1 MAGPAGRGTAAP
13 GMSASGRRQAKT
25 RALLAAVTD
34 AGYLLQVRFPGLRV
48 AGALWSRLRYG
59 RLSAGYARAAARD
72 PAYLA
77 PLEVLLTGLGPVGGV
92 IVESGAGTGAAT
104 ARLLEANPA
113 ARVVAVDRSAAMLS
127 RMERRPGRVVRVVG
141 DAFRLPVARDVA
153 TLAISHNA
161 PCSLAELARVTR
173 RGGHVA
179 LVLSAAGRLPARFC
193 TWALRSRP
201 ADLVPVRAVSAG
213 CGRAWL
219 FRQSAASAAGLR

>member
-1 MAGPAGRGTAAP
+1 
-13 GMSASGRRQAKT
+13 MSASGRRQAET
-25 RALLAAVTD
+25 RTLLATVTD
-34 AGYLLQVRFPGLRV
+34 AGYLLQVRFPGLSV
-48 AGALWSRLRYG
+48 AAALWSRLRYG
-59 RLSAGYARAAARD
+59 RLSAGYARTVARD

-104 ARLLEANPA
+104 ARLLEANPDA
-113 ARVVAVDRSAAMLS
+113 PVVAVDRSAAMLS
-127 RMERRPGRVVRVVG
+127 LMEKRSGRLVRVVG

-153 TLAISHNA
+153 ALAISHNS

-179 LVLSAAGRLPARFC
+179 LVLSAAGPLPARFC

-201 ADLVPVRAVSAG
+201 ADLVPVRTVSAG
-213 CGRAWL
+213 RGRAWL
-219 FRQSAASAAGLR
+219 FRKSEVSAAGLR